1 MTEVP
6 PGKTPEEVRRAL
18 AEQIGSGRLR
28 PGQRLGAERSLAAE
42 FGVSRATLRPRQ
54 KLVIR
59 DLQASSSHPN
69 DALDNAC
76 TLCLGDISG
85 WPT

>member
-42 FGVSRATLRPRQ
+42 FGVSRATL
-54 KLVIR
+54 
-59 DLQASSSHPN
+59 
-69 DALDNAC
+69 
-76 TLCLGDISG
+76 
-85 WPT
+85 